1 MEHCFRKLTKL
12 SYKYINMEQGWDN
25 GIKQYFRQIINTI
38 SMSLS
43 WLLAIFTAGFYFGL
57 ANPSERPLV
66 AVLIF
71 YVFVLVSG
79 FFLVRY
85 LFRTWRK

>member
-1 MEHCFRKLTKL
+1 
-12 SYKYINMEQGWDN
+12 MEQGWDN
-25 GIKQYFRQIINTI
+25 GVKKYFRQIINTI

-66 AVLIF
+66 GVIIYYILVLIT
-71 YVFVLVSG
+71 G

-85 LFRTWRK
+85 LFRIWRK